1 MAWNLVT
8 QHYFRTPLVGFTSRI
23 HLIDRLSNIESF
35 QMNSGLCRNSQR
47 RKLTTMRVFIR
58 GRDWGRGSEAPQKF
72 KFLKFI
78 QEKYR
83 KYALNPPSL
92 TNFNIPRAPFPLLK
106 KIMVSRMSHYICRL
120 IQCVLYMPVHVHVY
134 VRVYIIIVFL

>member
-8 QHYFRTPLVGFTSRI
+8 QLYFRTPLVGFTSRI
-23 HLIDRLSNIESF
+23 HLIGRLSNIESF
-35 QMNSGLCRNSQR
+35 QMNSGLCKNSQR
-47 RKLTTMRVFIR
+47 RMTTMRVFIR
-58 GRDWGRGSEAPQKF
+58 VRDWGRGSEAPQKF

-78 QEKYR
+78 QEIYR

-92 TNFNIPRAPFPLLK
+92 ANINIPRTPFPLGK
-106 KIMVSRMSHYICRL
+106 KILVSRMSHYICRL